1 VSILPLSRPYVESIQ
16 RQWYAAYTSPNHEK
30 RVISQLG
37 VRGIESFTP
46 LYRSVRRWKNGCRM
60 ELELPLFPNYVLVRI
75 RLTERVRVLEVSS
88 VLSLVG
94 TGSTPTPL
102 NDHEVSLLREG
113 LSLRKAQPHP
123 YLNTGSRARI
133 RRGALAGIEGTIV
146 GSKSNYLRVVLSLDL
161 IMRSVA
167 VEVPLEDLE
176 LLGPGAGSGAT
187 MQRNGIARALLPEDT
202 N

>member
-1 VSILPLSRPYVESIQ
+1 
-16 RQWYAAYTSPNHEK
+16 
-30 RVISQLG
+30 
-37 VRGIESFTP
+37 
-46 LYRSVRRWKNGCRM
+46 
-60 ELELPLFPNYVLVRI
+60 
-75 RLTERVRVLEVSS
+75 
-88 VLSLVG
+88 
-94 TGSTPTPL
+94 
-102 NDHEVSLLREG
+102 
-113 LSLRKAQPHP
+113 
-123 YLNTGSRARI
+123 
-133 RRGALAGIEGTIV
+133 LAGIEGTIV